1 MKILILAGEASG
13 DLHAS
18 NLIYS
23 FKNIDPAAEIYGI
36 GGNKMEKA
44 GVQIIYPYDKI
55 SVVGFSEIFSKI
67 FALKEARRQ
76 ISLLLRKNKFDFAV
90 TVDFPGFNIPLARLL
105 KNKGIPV
112 FYFITPQIWAWGKWR
127 SKSLSKYFKGLFV
140 IYPFEK
146 IFFKKEGI
154 ESFFLGNPLVEIVKV
169 DNNSEKKELPRGNP
183 LIAILPGSRET
194 EIKRLLIPII
204 KAYKIFKKNHPES
217 NAVVALHEE
226 KDLWLIKKIGKELLG
241 DIEIFYGRTYDILER
256 ADLAIVS
263 SGTATVE
270 AGILQTPM
278 VIVYKLSYISWLVSK
293 TLVKVKQ
300 FGLVNI
306 ILGDRI
312 VPELIQKEVNPERI
326 AKELEGIYG
335 KRKEITEHLKNLKP
349 LLGSRGVY
357 DRIARKIFSMVE

>member
-1 MKILILAGEASG
+1 
-13 DLHAS
+13 
-18 NLIYS
+18 
-23 FKNIDPAAEIYGI
+23 
-36 GGNKMEKA
+36 MEKA
-44 GVQIIYPYDKI
+44 GVKIIYPYDKI

-76 ISLLLRKNKFDFAV
+76 ISLTLRKNKFDFAV

-146 IFFKKEGI
+146 EFFRKEGI
-154 ESFFLGNPLVEIVKV
+154 ESFFLGNPLVEIVKIE
-169 DNNSEKKELPRGNP
+169 NKLEKETLSDGNP

-194 EIKRLLIPII
+194 EIKRLLVPIL
-204 KAYKIFKKNHPES
+204 KGCKIFKKNHPES
-217 NAVVALHEE
+217 KAVISLHEQ
-226 KDLWLIKKIGKELLG
+226 KDLKLTKEIGKELLN
-241 DIEIFYGRTYDILER
+241 DIEIFYGKTYDILER

-278 VIVYKLSYISWLVSK
+278 IIVYKLSYISWIVSK
-293 TLVKVKQ
+293 TLVRIKQ

-306 ILGDRI
+306 ILGEKI

-326 AKELEGIYG
+326 AKELEKIYK
-335 KRKEITEHLKNLKP
+335 KRKEITEHLKRLEP

-357 DRIARKIFSMVE
+357 DRVAREILSMVN

>member
-241 DIEIFYGRTYDILER
+241 DIEIFYGRTYDILEK
-256 ADLAIVS
+256 AS
-263 SGTATVE
+263 S
-270 AGILQTPM
+270 LRR
-278 VIVYKLSYISWLVSK
+278 
-293 TLVKVKQ
+293 
-300 FGLVNI
+300 N
-306 ILGDRI
+306 
-312 VPELIQKEVNPERI
+312 
-326 AKELEGIYG
+326 
-335 KRKEITEHLKNLKP
+335 
-349 LLGSRGVY
+349 
-357 DRIARKIFSMVE
+357 